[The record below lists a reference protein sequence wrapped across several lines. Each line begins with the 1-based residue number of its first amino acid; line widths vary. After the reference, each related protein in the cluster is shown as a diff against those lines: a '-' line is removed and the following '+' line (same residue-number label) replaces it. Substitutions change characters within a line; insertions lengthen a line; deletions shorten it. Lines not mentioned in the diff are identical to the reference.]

1 MRRYRYLP
9 PKRTVPN
16 DIQSPSQKLFP
27 TFNQLPYDN
36 DYDVNFYKDG
46 RDGVLRPRRHWCFL
60 VEITEYVPWLRPM
73 YYAKDTDGTTV
84 FIAFHTDDRSPG
96 ILQECKVGDTL
107 AIMYANSH
115 AFMDGKV
122 GIRVEADEFVKVR
135 FRLSIIIRNAEGDGA
150 V

>member
-1 MRRYRYLP
+1 
-9 PKRTVPN
+9 
-16 DIQSPSQKLFP
+16 
-27 TFNQLPYDN
+27 
-36 DYDVNFYKDG
+36 
-46 RDGVLRPRRHWCFL
+46 
-60 VEITEYVPWLRPM
+60 M
-73 YYAKDTDGTTV
+73 YYAKDTDGATV

-135 FRLSIIIRNAEGDGA
+135 LCSSIIIRNAERDGA